1 MEEPI
6 PMRINDG
13 SILRIKKAERKDLTK
28 ILELQ
33 YLAYQSEAQLLDNPA
48 IPPLTQTIQEVE
60 KEFENGIIL
69 IAVNE
74 ADGIV
79 GSVRAYSDDN
89 TLYIG
94 KLIVRPDLQRQG
106 IGKWLLAEIERRC
119 RYPRYELFTSSKSE
133 NNINLYERAGYKR
146 LKEKEVSKS
155 LKLIY
160 LEKRSAE
167 K

>member
-1 MEEPI
+1 
-6 PMRINDG
+6 MRINDG
-13 SILRIKKAERKDLTK
+13 SILLIMKAERKDLTK
-28 ILELQ
+28 ILDLQ
-33 YLAYQSEAQLLDNPA
+33 YLAYQSEAQLLNNPA

-69 IAVNE
+69 KAVNE
-74 ADGIV
+74 EDVIV
-79 GSVRAYSDDN
+79 GSVRAYSDNN

-94 KLIVRPDLQRQG
+94 KLIVRLDLQRQG
-106 IGKWLLAEIERRC
+106 IGKRLLAEIEQHC

-146 LKEKEVSKS
+146 FKEKEVSKC
-155 LKLIY
+155 LKFIY
-160 LEKRSAE
+160 LEKLSVE